1 MTRVG
6 IFTATRWE
14 FRAIRLAMV
23 VEEHQCLD
31 GVRVALGHRGQCRLW
46 LVQTG
51 VGVAKA
57 RAASFRMMDSGP
69 LDLAISS
76 GFACALTSAA
86 IGDLLI
92 GTEVI
97 MRGSAP
103 TVPER
108 GRAIGCAQRPSAV
121 AVRAAQEAGL
131 PVRSGRFVTVPRVLW
146 RAGEKREAAADTGAI
161 ALDMESAAVGGV
173 AAERNVPFIV
183 VRAASDLLDEDLPLD
198 FNLLL
203 GRGGWVR
210 GAAACLA
217 RPSALVGLTRLRAQA
232 VLASAHMT
240 RFYERFLDDL
250 D

>member
-23 VEEHQCLD
+23 VEEHRRLD
-31 GVRVALGHRGQCRLW
+31 GARVAIGHRGQCRLW

-57 RAASFRMMDSGP
+57 RAASFRMMDSRP
-69 LDLAISS
+69 LDLAVSS
-76 GFACALTSAA
+76 GFACALMSAA

-97 MRGSAP
+97 MQGRAP
-103 TVPER
+103 SVPEPAR
-108 GRAIGCAQRPSAV
+108 VIPDASRWVAV

-131 PVRSGRFVTVPRVLW
+131 AALAGRFVTVSRVLW
-146 RAGEKREAAADTGAI
+146 RAGEKREVAADTGAI
-161 ALDMESAAVGGV
+161 GLDMESAAVGGA

-183 VRAASDLLDEDLPLD
+183 VRAVSDLLDEDLPLD

-203 GRGGWVR
+203 GRGGWAR
-210 GAAACLA
+210 GAVACLA
-217 RPSALVGLTRLRAQA
+217 RPSALVGLARLRAQA